1 MIEAV
6 HYSVWT
12 GKGVPKTRSR
22 LLCLITCITRVHVPQ
37 LHLSHDSVAAFAL
50 HRFRG
55 PVVLSIIDEE
65 RETWTATYMVS
76 IRSEPSLLV
85 YASCARCARC
95 ATSRAMAFFVTGL
108 WDNDVLFDTCAEHVR
123 EKDCRRTRSVRASVL
138 GLRYKATAFHT
149 AVGAALERLAEGVDS
164 RAVAWRRLWCVVCRK
179 LNL

>member
-12 GKGVPKTRSR
+12 GKRVPKTRSR

-95 ATSRAMAFFVTGL
+95 ATSRAMAFSVTGL
-108 WDNDVLFDTCAEHVR
+108 WDNDVLFDTCAR
-123 EKDCRRTRSVRASVL
+123 ARAGKRLPSDPLGQGQCTRI
-138 GLRYKATAFHT
+138 
-149 AVGAALERLAEGVDS
+149 AVQGHSISYRSRGGA
-164 RAVAWRRLWCVVCRK
+164 
-179 LNL
+179 